1 MRRLLLH
8 LITALL
14 TFSVG
19 YSFYWLTEVH
29 NLKTEIREYER
40 RVESDKRDE
49 KLLDLIRAN
58 QLRAQRINGC
68 IEILREEKK
77 KVNDSNIARCLRE
90 RAEIFQE
97 L

>member
-19 YSFYWLTEVH
+19 YSLAWVAEVY

-40 RVESDKRDE
+40 RAEADKRDE
-49 KLLDLIRAN
+49 ELWRLLQQG
-58 QLRAQRINGC
+58 QLRLHLMNSC
-68 IEILREEKK
+68 IRRLREEKK
-77 KVNDSNIARCLRE
+77 EVSDSNIARCLKERE
-90 RAEIFQE
+90 DIPLE
-97 L
+97 